1 MLELENIKINKGE
14 KVKELLNVKNTDIKL
29 PTTIINGNKE
39 GKTVLI
45 TAGVHS
51 CEYVG
56 IETCIQLANKLEPKD
71 VEGVLIIIPVLNPTG
86 FELRM
91 PTIVPEDGKNLNRVF
106 PGKEDGTVSQRL
118 AWYISNEI
126 FPKIDFYVD
135 LHSGGI
141 YEDLTPYIY
150 YTGNCKKEV
159 CEYAKKAA
167 SIVDM
172 PYKVKSLATTG
183 AYNYAGVMDIPSLLI
198 ERGQGG
204 RWSKEEVE
212 MNLKDIENILKYVGT
227 LEGEIIH
234 HEKEPT
240 NLENL
245 VYYQINT
252 SGLWYTNLKPGDK
265 IKKNDELGY
274 VTDYFGNVIQRC
286 ISEDDG
292 EVLYLTKTLWAC
304 KDTEVITYAKLS

>member
-1 MLELENIKINKGE
+1 MVI
-14 KVKELLNVKNTDIKL
+14 
-29 PTTIINGNKE
+29 KE

-56 IETCIQLANKLEPKD
+56 IETCIELANKLEVKD
-71 VEGVLIIIPVLNPTG
+71 VEGTLIIIPVLNISG
-86 FELRM
+86 FENRI
-91 PTIVPEDGKNLNRVF
+91 PTIVPEDNKNLNRVF
-106 PGKEDGTVSQRL
+106 PGDENGTISERL

-126 FPKIDFYVD
+126 FPKIDFYMD
-135 LHSGGI
+135 LHAGGR

-150 YTGNCKKEV
+150 YTGNCKEDV

-167 SIVDM
+167 SLVNM

-183 AYNYAGVMDIPSLLI
+183 AYNYAGMMGRPSLLI

-204 RWSKEEVE
+204 RWSKKEVE

-227 LEGEIIH
+227 LEGEITH
-234 HEKEPT
+234 YEKEPI
-240 NLENL
+240 NLDNL
-245 VYYQINT
+245 VYYQINA

-274 VTDYFGNVIQRC
+274 VTDYFGNIVQRC

-292 EVLYLTKTLWAC
+292 EVLYLTKTLWAS
-304 KDTEVITYAKLS
+304 KDTEVITYIKFNS